1 MTAAATEK
9 TVLILGAASAIAEA
23 VARLFAAEHARI
35 VLVGRQRD
43 RLDAIAANLTLL
55 GATSVDVET
64 LDLVAELDH
73 GATFARMA
81 QRLGDHV
88 DYMLLAYG
96 YLGDQNKAVQESR
109 EALRIVEV
117 NFDSAMHW
125 MLAARA
131 QLLRQRRGSLVVFGS
146 VAGDRGRRANYLYG
160 AAKAGIAAL
169 AEGMA
174 HEFADT
180 GPRVIV
186 VKIGPTDTPMTAA
199 FEKKGLLWAQAGSVA
214 AIIRRAADG
223 SQPVVYAPRFWR
235 WIMLVIRFIPAAIF
249 NRMSI

>member
-1 MTAAATEK
+1 MTATATEK

-43 RLDAIAANLTLL
+43 RLDAIAAHLTLL

-64 LDLVAELDH
+64 LDLESEPDP
-73 GATFARMA
+73 GAALARMA
-81 QRLGDHV
+81 QRLGDRV
-88 DYMLLAYG
+88 DYTLLAYG
-96 YLGDQNKAVQESR
+96 YLGDQNKATQESR
-109 EALRIVEV
+109 EAGRIVAI

-125 MLAARA
+125 MLAART
-131 QLLRQRRGSLVVFGS
+131 QLLRQGRGSLVVFGS
-146 VAGDRGRRANYLYG
+146 VAGDRGRRANYVYG
-160 AAKAGIAAL
+160 AAKAGVAAL

-180 GPRVIV
+180 GPQVVI

-199 FEKKGLLWAQAGSVA
+199 FEKKGLLWAQPGSVA

-223 SQPVVYAPRFWR
+223 RRPVVYAPHFWR
-235 WIMLVIRFIPAAIF
+235 WIMLIIRFIPATIF